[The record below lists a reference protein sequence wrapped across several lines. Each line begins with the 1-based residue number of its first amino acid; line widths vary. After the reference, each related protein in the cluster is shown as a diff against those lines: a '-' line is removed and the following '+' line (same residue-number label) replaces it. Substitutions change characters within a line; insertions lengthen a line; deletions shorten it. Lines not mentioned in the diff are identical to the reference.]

1 MAGSDKVPEFIRRLE
16 KLSVPESEPS
26 PNFREDTPVVALA
39 RQDIVERLKTILKK
53 KTTECYIIQK
63 EPENAITR
71 FLFSGITFCGD
82 VRTDPLLPCM
92 IFEDESI
99 MKELTKKRYR
109 NKPSAYT
116 IEYANNLCH
125 ALCEESQK
133 GIEELQKLHKQHIH
147 NATVT
152 YEQKKFAYQLQF
164 TSEERNSEFIDISK
178 FHYQHLEEM
187 YMKHAKDI
195 EKKDFLRRLF
205 CVLMRYTTLGGP
217 MYQCSCTGKAF
228 TVMSREFGV
237 KYECFASPFNH
248 NADTYWSAF
257 PDTDCFF
264 GSKGNFFTNVD
275 FLKEEGGSFYANP
288 PFVEEVME
296 RMEKQIKKML
306 QWKKPVSFV
315 VVIPYWPDTSCH
327 QWMMQQKQDGKAKHE
342 KLPKGHL
349 YIEGNQQTNTKTVQI
364 KHQARFEASLFL
376 LQNEYGKEQWP
387 DKEDR
392 KFKMLY
398 NEFVSNE

>member
-1 MAGSDKVPEFIRRLE
+1 MNMAGSDNLPKFIRRLGN
-16 KLSVPESEPS
+16 LSDPESEPS

-39 RQDIVERLKTILKK
+39 RQDIVERLKSILKENTK
-53 KTTECYIIQK
+53 ECHIIQK

-92 IFEDESI
+92 TFEDESI
-99 MKELTKKRYR
+99 MKELTK
-109 NKPSAYT
+109 SAYT
-116 IEYANNLCH
+116 EKYAKQICDQLC
-125 ALCEESQK
+125 AESQE
-133 GIEELQKLHKQHIH
+133 GIKQLQELHKQDIH
-147 NATVT
+147 NARVT
-152 YEQKKFAYQLQF
+152 SEQKKFTFQLQF
-164 TSEERNSEFIDISK
+164 TSDERNSERIDISA
-178 FHYQHLEEM
+178 FHYQNLEEM
-187 YMKHAKDI
+187 YAKHGNDI
-195 EKKDFLRRLF
+195 EKKDFLRRIF

-217 MYQCSCTGKAF
+217 MYQCSCTSKAF
-228 TVMSREFGV
+228 TVMSGKFGV
-237 KYECFASPFNH
+237 KYECFASPFNR

-288 PFVEEVME
+288 PFVEEVMK

-306 QWKKPVSFV
+306 QWEKPVSFV

-327 QWMMQQKQDGKAKHE
+327 RWMMQQEQDGKAKH
-342 KLPKGHL
+342 KRLPKGHL
-349 YIEGNQQTNTKTVQI
+349 YIEGNQQTNTETVRI

-376 LQNEYGKEQWP
+376 LQNEYGKKQWP
-387 DKEDR
+387 DEEGK
-392 KFKMLY
+392 KFEKLY
-398 NEFVSNE
+398 NEFVSNK